1 MKKLIA
7 IVALVAAI
15 AAPAYAKN
23 AKNAKQPADFM
34 ITVVNTGSS
43 ALTSLTLTEVI
54 PAAVAPAPAK
64 STDWWMAPVNM
75 VSSWTAPAP
84 AAPTTQTIELLKKPI
99 PAQKSAS
106 ISLGKACKVTISAV
120 FEDGSTVEPSE
131 TDLCKD
137 KKLQIGGE

>member
-23 AKNAKQPADFM
+23 AKKPADFM
-34 ITVVNTGSS
+34 IMVVNTGSS
-43 ALTSLTLTEVI
+43 ALTSLTLTEVV
-54 PAAVAPAPAK
+54 PAVSAPAPAK
-64 STDWWMAPVNM
+64 SSDWWMAPVDM
-75 VSSWTAPAP
+75 VSSLMP
-84 AAPTTQTIELLKKPI
+84 AAPPAPTTRTVELLKSPI
-99 PAQKSAS
+99 AAQKSANVC
-106 ISLGKACKVTISAV
+106 LGKACKVTISAV